1 MDARIKISLVGAAI
15 GFLGAIGIL
24 FEPDEPYPGFV
35 VLAGT
40 LGGIV
45 LGLLLSVVVTGG
57 SSVRSAIGW
66 GALMGLLHS
75 TVVFLA
81 KGGWSSMDAPYV
93 IPTGIVSGL
102 LLGPIVRWLPSS
114 TKR

>member
-1 MDARIKISLVGAAI
+1 MDARIKISVVGAAI
-15 GFLGAIGIL
+15 GFLGTVGIL
-24 FEPDEPYPGFV
+24 FEPDEPYPGFI

-45 LGLLLSVVVTGG
+45 LGLLVSVVVTGG
-57 SSVRSAIGW
+57 SSVGSALGW

-75 TVVFLA
+75 MVVFLA

-93 IPTGIVSGL
+93 IPTAIVSGL
-102 LLGPIVRWLPSS
+102 ILGPIVRWLRLS